1 MLRARDAALKAVVG
15 AYNDAGIEM
24 PSEIVIL
31 DSSTRMREALSR
43 NADA

>member
-1 MLRARDAALKAVVG
+1 VLRARDAALQAVVG
-15 AYNDAGIEM
+15 AYNGAGIEM

-31 DSSTRMREALSR
+31 DSSTRMRDALSR